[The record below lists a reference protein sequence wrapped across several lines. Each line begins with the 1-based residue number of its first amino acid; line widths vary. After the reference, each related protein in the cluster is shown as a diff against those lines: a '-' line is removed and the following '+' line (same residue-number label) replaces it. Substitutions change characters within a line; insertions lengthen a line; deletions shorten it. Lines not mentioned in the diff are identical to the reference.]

1 MQIRIYFCA
10 VLYNEDSEII
20 QVSDVKRQ
28 ATENGVTDV
37 ISQVQNSKTTL
48 SALYKD
54 GWRLAHVIPSHETN
68 GYRLFLEKDWFF
80 HLFKTGSESVCQ
92 SALWLSPQVPSL
104 LQS

>member
-54 GWRLAHVIPSHETN
+54 GWSLVHVVPSHETN
-68 GYRLFLEKDWFF
+68 GYRLFLEKD
-80 HLFKTGSESVCQ
+80 
-92 SALWLSPQVPSL
+92 
-104 LQS
+104 